1 MKNTSQNLLDKAIAV
16 VAPQFALKRLHART
30 VLALAGGYNG
40 ASYGR
45 PGLAGWSPRSADAES
60 DTHYDLP
67 VLRARARDLVRNAPL
82 ASGAINT
89 MVTNVVGTGLS
100 LQPQPDGEF
109 LGLSDDEQ
117 EAWAE
122 DTLREFKLWFEST
135 ACDVTRTQNGYGLQA
150 LVFRSALESGD
161 TFTLLPSV
169 QRTGQPYRLALQVI
183 EADRV
188 CNPKFVTDTKTI
200 SAGVELDG
208 YGAPVA
214 YHICRQHPGSLIRR
228 NECEWDRVT
237 AFGTNTGRRNVLHLF
252 DRRRPGQIRGV
263 PILAPVIE
271 PLKQLQRYTD
281 AELQAAVISGMFAVF
296 VKMDPEAFQ
305 DVFDDNGKSTYLNSA
320 MGWDGTINGSSLD
333 GAGKAINL
341 LPGESVE
348 SSNPG
353 RPNALFD
360 PFCQAIIRQVG
371 VALELPFEV
380 LIKHFTASYS
390 AARAA
395 LLDAWRFFRGRRDW
409 LAGNFCQPVYEA
421 WLAEAV
427 ALGRIQAPGFFVD
440 PSIRRAWSQAAWIG
454 DGPGSI
460 DPSKEVSAARDR
472 VDMGIST
479 LAAESILHDGGD
491 WRAKH
496 KQRVVEN
503 NARREAGLD
512 ASVQKPSPLREP
524 GDDEKEPSTEK
535 PDGAD
540 VCTESALARIAES
553 SEKTAECMALLSAR
567 EPTAIHI
574 TTPPVT
580 VNNHLP
586 ETAVNVEAIMP
597 QASTPDIHFEAILPS
612 QPAAEVHVHVEPT
625 PVTLEAT
632 VEAHAAPAHVVVQH
646 PTSARQTIER
656 DDTSAEILATVT
668 TYQFDHA
675 KD

>member
-1 MKNTSQNLLDKAIAV
+1 MKNISPNLLDKAIAA
-16 VAPQFALKRLHART
+16 VAPRLALKRLQART
-30 VLALAGGYNG
+30 ALALAGGYNG

-45 PGLAGWSPRSADAES
+45 PGLAGWAPRSADAES

-82 ASGAINT
+82 AGGAINT

-100 LQPQPDGEF
+100 LQPQPDNKF
-109 LGLSDDEQ
+109 LGLSDDEI
-117 EAWAE
+117 E
-122 DTLREFKLWFEST
+122 DWSENTLREFKLWFET
-135 ACDVTRTQNGYGLQA
+135 TDCDVTRTQNGYGLQA
-150 LVFRSALESGD
+150 LAFRSALESGD

-169 QRTGQPYRLALQVI
+169 QRPGKPYRLALQIV

-188 CNPKFVTDTKTI
+188 CNPRFVADTKAI
-200 SAGVELDG
+200 SAGIELDG

-214 YHICRQHPGSLIRR
+214 YHVCRQHPGSLVRR
-228 NECEWDRVT
+228 QECEWDRVT
-237 AFGTNTGRRNVLHLF
+237 AFGNNTGRRNVLHLF

-281 AELQAAVISGMFAVF
+281 AELQAAVISGIFAVF

-305 DVFDDNGKSTYLNSA
+305 DVFDDNGKSAYLNSA

-333 GAGKAINL
+333 GAGKAVNL

-409 LAGNFCQPVYEA
+409 LAGSFCQPVYES
-421 WLAEAV
+421 WLEEAV
-427 ALGRIQAPGFFVD
+427 AAGRVQAPGFFAD
-440 PSIRRAWSQAAWIG
+440 PAIRRAWSQAAWIG

-460 DPSKEVSAARDR
+460 DPSKEVIAAKER
-472 VDMGIST
+472 VEMGIST

-496 KQRVVEN
+496 QQRVVEN
-503 NARREAGLD
+503 NARRADGLAVSAPTAAPPAVMED
-512 ASVQKPSPLREP
+512 PDDP
-524 GDDEKEPSTEK
+524 GQGKATP
-535 PDGAD
+535 PGAD
-540 VCTESALARIAES
+540 VCTERAILAKFAES
-553 SEKTAECMALLSAR
+553 VATLAAR
-567 EPTAIHI
+567 EPPAVHI
-574 TTPPVT
+574 TTAPVT
-580 VNNHLP
+580 INNHLP
-586 ETAVNVEAIMP
+586 ETSVNVEAIMP
-597 QASTPDIHFEAILPS
+597 QVSAPDVHFEAILPS
-612 QPAAEVHVHVEPT
+612 PPAADIHVHVEPT

-632 VEAHAAPAHVVVQH
+632 VEAHAAPAQVVVQH
-646 PTSARQTIER
+646 PTSARQTVER
-656 DDTSAEILATVT
+656 DAAAEITATLT
-668 TYQFDHA
+668 TYQFD
-675 KD
+675 DSSV